1 MVFAGLSS
9 RQCVNNLIECL
20 FLFYGVHDRQHTYG
34 NLMLKNRN
42 VVCVYD
48 KVNNFNKQGCR
59 RKHF

>member
-9 RQCVNNLIECL
+9 RQCVNNLIEYL

-42 VVCVYD
+42 VICVYD
-48 KVNNFNKQGCR
+48 KVNDFNK
-59 RKHF
+59 